1 MIKEKIKMERILNFI
16 HASEAYRQGIF
27 GQGVSIAVLDTGIY
41 PHRDLQGRIF
51 LFRDYVQGKSMPYDD
66 NGHGTHIS
74 GIIAGNGEENVH
86 GVAPG
91 CRLCGF
97 KVLDKRGNGKIED
110 TCRAVE
116 DIIRLNEQKPR
127 SIHMI
132 NISVGMTQSVQP
144 ALQRRLQETV
154 EKAWDKGIVVLAAA
168 GNNGP
173 GENTVT
179 SPGTS
184 KKVITVGSLDDGAG
198 SPFGKRGSGYSGQG
212 PTEGCVVKPEI
223 LMPGTNI
230 LSCSNRPF
238 GYTRKSGTSMAA
250 PVLTGIIA
258 LLLCKY
264 PSMTPNEV
272 KMRLFYAAS
281 KKELKPEQKCWGT
294 VTLERLLD

>member
-1 MIKEKIKMERILNFI
+1 MERILNFI

-27 GQGVSIAVLDTGIY
+27 GQGIGVAVLDTGIY

-51 LFRDYVQGKSMPYDD
+51 LFQDYVQGRKGPYDD

-74 GIIAGNGEENVH
+74 GIIGGNASSVNH
-86 GVAPG
+86 GVAPE

-110 TCRAVE
+110 TCHAVE
-116 DIIRLNEQKPR
+116 DIININAHGGKV
-127 SIHMI
+127 IHII
-132 NISVGMTQSVQP
+132 NISVGMMESVQP
-144 ALQRRLQETV
+144 SLQSHLLETV
-154 EKAWDKGIVVLAAA
+154 ERAWNEGIVVLAAA

-184 KKVITVGSLDDGAG
+184 KKIITVGSLDDGG
-198 SPFGKRGSGYSGQG
+198 DYFGGRGSGYSGRG
-212 PTEGCVVKPEI
+212 PTEACVVKPEI

-230 LSCSNRPF
+230 LSCANRPS
-238 GYTRKSGTSMAA
+238 GYVRKSGTSMAV
-250 PVLTGIIA
+250 PVLTGMIA

-264 PSMTPNEV
+264 PSLTPNEV

-281 KKELKPEQKCWGT
+281 KKELKSDQKSWGT
-294 VTLERLLD
+294 ITLERLLS

>member
-1 MIKEKIKMERILNFI
+1 MERILNFI

-51 LFRDYVQGKSMPYDD
+51 LFRDYVQGKNMPYDD

-74 GIIAGNGEENVH
+74 GIIAGNGEGTVH

-184 KKVITVGSLDDGAG
+184 KKIITVGSLDDGAG
-198 SPFGKRGSGYSGQG
+198 SPFGKRSSGYSGRG

-230 LSCSNRPF
+230 LSCSNRSF
-238 GYTRKSGTSMAA
+238 GYTRKSGTSMAV

-294 VTLERLLD
+294 ITLERLLD

>member
-1 MIKEKIKMERILNFI
+1 MERILNFI

-27 GQGVSIAVLDTGIY
+27 GQGIGVAVLDTGIY

-51 LFRDYVQGKSMPYDD
+51 LFSDYVQGKTSPYDD
-66 NGHGTHIS
+66 NGHGTHIC
-74 GIIAGNGEENVH
+74 GIIGGNSQGAQH

-91 CRLCGF
+91 CRFYGF

-116 DIIRLNEQKPR
+116 EILRMNEQKNHP
-127 SIHMI
+127 IHII
-132 NISVGMTQSVQP
+132 NISVGMMEAVQP
-144 ALQRRLQETV
+144 LLQKRLLETV

-179 SPGTS
+179 SPGIS
-184 KKVITVGSLDDGAG
+184 KKIITVGSLDDGAKDLSG
-198 SPFGKRGSGYSGQG
+198 SRGSGYSGRG
-212 PTEGCVVKPEI
+212 PTAACVVKPEI

-230 LSCSNRPF
+230 LSCANRGS
-238 GYTRKSGTSMAA
+238 GYVRKSGTSMAV

-281 KKELKPEQKCWGT
+281 KKELKPDQKSWGT
-294 VTLERLLD
+294 ITLDNLLHVLKT